1 MRVYACA
8 ARATRHGHRGRSANQ
23 GHRQSASR
31 HRGRSKAPRQY
42 AAPTKRSGY
51 RGSARSLWSLNIKRA
66 PQRREHRQNPSK
78 LDSWLAPLQ
87 VHKESHANAAGGGKL
102 CLTQTERLAFL
113 ANDFRSE
120 EHTSELQSLMRIS
133 YAVFCLKKKN

>member
-1 MRVYACA
+1 MRISDWSSDVC
-8 ARATRHGHRGRSANQ
+8 S
-23 GHRQSASR
+23 SDLAS
-31 HRGRSKAPRQY
+31 RQY

-51 RGSARSLWSLNIKRA
+51 RGSARSLWSPNIKRA

-113 ANDFRSE
+113 ANDFSYGISV
-120 EHTSELQSLMRIS
+120 EHHGFPDRKSTRLNSSH
-133 YAVFCLKKKN
+133 

>member
-1 MRVYACA
+1 MCA
-8 ARATRHGHRGRSANQ
+8 LPISGRFRSIAVA
-23 GHRQSASR
+23 HRQSASR
-31 HRGRSKAPRQY
+31 HRDRSKASRQY

-51 RGSARSLWSLNIKRA
+51 RGSARSLWSPNIKRA

-87 VHKESHANAAGGGKL
+87 VHKESHANAADGGKL

-113 ANDFRSE
+113 AHDFSYGISV
-120 EHTSELQSLMRIS
+120 EHHGFPEIGR
-133 YAVFCLKKKN
+133 AHV

>member
-1 MRVYACA
+1 MRISDWSSDVC
-8 ARATRHGHRGRSANQ
+8 S
-23 GHRQSASR
+23 SDLAS
-31 HRGRSKAPRQY
+31 RQY

-51 RGSARSLWSLNIKRA
+51 RGSARSLWSPNIKRA
-66 PQRREHRQNPSK
+66 PQRREHRQNPPK

-87 VHKESHANAAGGGKL
+87 VHKESHATAAGGGKL

-120 EHTSELQSLMRIS
+120 KHKSELQSLMRIS
-133 YAVFCLKKKN
+133 YAVFCLNKKTVYNKTRN